1 MDKTKQVF
9 YIRVSTAEQNPSR
22 QHNNLPEDA
31 IVLADICSGSI
42 PLFERPEGSRLRAMI
57 EREEI
62 YQITVHQLDRLGRD
76 TLDVLT
82 TIKFLMSKGIN
93 LISAQEGISTIVNG
107 KENPLAKMLIGVL
120 ATFAEMEQNRRKER
134 QAEGIAKAKERGV
147 YIGGSAKAKRTPE
160 TTAQFLAKPKT
171 KKVVRVLKEGNSLR
185 RTALICGVSLV
196 FVQKVR
202 NALESALKVT
212 DQQS

>member
-9 YIRVSTAEQNPSR
+9 YIRVSTPEQNPSR
-22 QHNNLPEDA
+22 QHKDLHTDG
-31 IVLADICSGSI
+31 IVLVDICSGSI
-42 PLFERPEGSRLRAMI
+42 PLFERPEGKILLEMI
-57 EREEI
+57 QREEV

-93 LISAQEGISTIVNG
+93 
-107 KENPLAKMLIGVL
+107 
-120 ATFAEMEQNRRKER
+120 RRRDR

-147 YIGGSAKAKRTPE
+147 YIGGTAKATRKPE
-160 TTAQFLAKPKT
+160 TLKEFLAKPKT

-185 RTALICGVSLV
+185 RTAKICDVSLV
-196 FVQKVR
+196 FVIKVSK
-202 NALESALKVT
+202 ALAN
-212 DQQS
+212 

>member
-1 MDKTKQVF
+1 
-9 YIRVSTAEQNPSR
+9 
-22 QHNNLPEDA
+22 
-31 IVLADICSGSI
+31 
-42 PLFERPEGSRLRAMI
+42 
-57 EREEI
+57 
-62 YQITVHQLDRLGRD
+62 
-76 TLDVLT
+76 
-82 TIKFLMSKGIN
+82 MSKGIN
-93 LISAQEGISTIVNG
+93 LISAQEGIQTIVNG

-120 ATFAEMEQNRRKER
+120 ATFSEMEQNRRKER

-147 YIGGSAKAKRTPE
+147 YLGGSAKAKRTPE

>member
-22 QHNNLPEDA
+22 QHKDLPNDA
-31 IVLADICSGSI
+31 IVLVDVCSGSI
-42 PLFERPEGSRLRAMI
+42 PLFQRPEGKQLLAMI

-62 YQITVHQLDRLGRD
+62 YQISVHQLDRLGRD

-82 TIKFLMSKGIN
+82 TIQFLMSKGIN

-120 ATFAEMEQNRRKER
+120 ATFSEMEQNRRKER

-147 YIGGSAKAKRTPE
+147 YLGGSAKAKRTPE

-196 FVQKVR
+196 FVQKVK
-202 NALESALKVT
+202 NALEKALQV
-212 DQQS
+212 

>member
-22 QHNNLPEDA
+22 QHKDLPNDA
-31 IVLADICSGSI
+31 IVLIDVCSGSI
-42 PLFERPEGSRLRAMI
+42 PLFQRPEGKQLLAMI
-57 EREEI
+57 EREEV
-62 YQITVHQLDRLGRD
+62 YQISVHQLDRLGRD

-82 TIKFLMSKGIN
+82 TIQFLMSKGIN

-120 ATFAEMEQNRRKER
+120 ATFSEMEQNRRKER

-196 FVQKVR
+196 FVQKVK
-202 NALESALKVT
+202 NALEKALQV
-212 DQQS
+212 

>member
-1 MDKTKQVF
+1 MDQTKQVF
-9 YIRVSTAEQNPSR
+9 YIRVSTPEQNPSR
-22 QHNNLPEDA
+22 QHKDLPSDG
-31 IVLADICSGSI
+31 IVLVDICSGSI
-42 PLFERPEGSRLRAMI
+42 PLFQRPEGSKLLAMI

-62 YQITVHQLDRLGRD
+62 YQISVHQLDRLGRD

-93 LISAQEGISTIVNG
+93 LISVQEGISTIVNG

-147 YIGGSAKAKRTPE
+147 YLGGSAKAKRTPE

-202 NALESALKVT
+202 NALEKTLKA
-212 DQQS
+212 

>member
-1 MDKTKQVF
+1 MDQTKQVF
-9 YIRVSTAEQNPSR
+9 YIRVSTPEQNPSR
-22 QHNNLPEDA
+22 QHKDLPSDG
-31 IVLADICSGSI
+31 IVLVDICSGSI
-42 PLFERPEGSRLRAMI
+42 PLFQRPEGSKLLAMI
-57 EREEI
+57 EREEV
-62 YQITVHQLDRLGRD
+62 YQISVHQLDRLGRD

-93 LISAQEGISTIVNG
+93 LISVQEGISTIING

-120 ATFAEMEQNRRKER
+120 ATFSEMEQNRRKER

-147 YIGGSAKAKRTPE
+147 YLGGSAKAKRTPE

-202 NALESALKVT
+202 NALEKTLKA
-212 DQQS
+212 

>member
-22 QHNNLPEDA
+22 QHKDLPNDA
-31 IVLADICSGSI
+31 IVLVDVCSGSI
-42 PLFERPEGSRLRAMI
+42 PLFQRPEGKQLLAMI
-57 EREEI
+57 EREEV

-82 TIKFLMSKGIN
+82 TIQFLMSKGIN

-120 ATFAEMEQNRRKER
+120 ATFSEMEQNRRKER

-147 YIGGSAKAKRTPE
+147 YLGGSAKAKRTPE

>member
-31 IVLADICSGSI
+31 IVLVDICSGSI

>member
-22 QHNNLPEDA
+22 QHKDLPNDA
-31 IVLADICSGSI
+31 IVLIDVCSGSI
-42 PLFERPEGSRLRAMI
+42 PLFQRPEGKQLLAMI

-62 YQITVHQLDRLGRD
+62 YQISVHQLDRLGRD

-82 TIKFLMSKGIN
+82 TIQFLMSKGIN

-120 ATFAEMEQNRRKER
+120 ATFSEMEQNRRKER

-147 YIGGSAKAKRTPE
+147 YLGGSAKAKRTPE

-196 FVQKVR
+196 FVQKVK
-202 NALESALKVT
+202 NALEKALQV
-212 DQQS
+212 

>member
-22 QHNNLPEDA
+22 QHKDLPNDA
-31 IVLADICSGSI
+31 IVLVDVCSGSI
-42 PLFERPEGSRLRAMI
+42 PLFQRPEGKQLLAMI
-57 EREEI
+57 EREEV

-82 TIKFLMSKGIN
+82 TIQFLMSKGIN

-120 ATFAEMEQNRRKER
+120 ATFSEMEQNRRKER

-147 YIGGSAKAKRTPE
+147 YLGGSAKAKRTPE

-202 NALESALKVT
+202 NALEIALKG
-212 DQQS
+212 

>member
-1 MDKTKQVF
+1 MDNTKQVF

-22 QHNNLPEDA
+22 QHKDLPNDA
-31 IVLADICSGSI
+31 IVLVDVCSGSI
-42 PLFERPEGSRLRAMI
+42 PLFQRPEGKQLLAMI
-57 EREEI
+57 EREEV

-82 TIKFLMSKGIN
+82 TIQFLMSKGIN

-120 ATFAEMEQNRRKER
+120 ATFSEMEQNRRKER

-147 YIGGSAKAKRTPE
+147 YLGGSAKAKRTPE
-160 TTAQFLAKPKT
+160 TTAQFLAKAKT

-202 NALESALKVT
+202 NALEIALKG
-212 DQQS
+212 

>member
-1 MDKTKQVF
+1 MNNKKQVF
-9 YIRVSTAEQNPSR
+9 YIRVSTAEQNPAR
-22 QHNNLPEDA
+22 QHKDLPDDA
-31 IVLADICSGSI
+31 IVLVDICSGST
-42 PLFERPEGSRLRAMI
+42 PLFERPEGSKIRAMI

-62 YQITVHQLDRLGRD
+62 YQISIHQLDRLGRD

-82 TIKFLMSKGIN
+82 TIKYLMSKGVN
-93 LISAQEGISTIVNG
+93 LISANEGINTIVNG

-202 NALESALKVT
+202 NALESALKVA

>member
-31 IVLADICSGSI
+31 IVLVDICSGSI
-42 PLFERPEGSRLRAMI
+42 PLFERPEGSRIRAMI

-93 LISAQEGISTIVNG
+93 LISAQEGISTIING

-147 YIGGSAKAKRTPE
+147 YLGGSAKAKRTPE